1 MTQVRHDPCK
11 MREAAVHEAGH
22 TVMME
27 LLDIPYDRV
36 SIAHGRPRCAWIWV
50 SGVERATG
58 PVQRAFMA
66 LMAGVVAQWILL
78 DRNVD
83 TQRRYTAESDHDLAL
98 AAELLRSVTG
108 AARESKRLLRVTLDR
123 LKPNAGA
130 IEAITGQLLERPTL
144 TRREVGEILGET
156 LVGCEPVM
164 S

>member
-1 MTQVRHDPCK
+1 MTQVRHDPYK

-27 LLDIPYDRV
+27 LLDIAYDRV
-36 SIAHGRPRCAWIWV
+36 SIARGRPRCVWRWV
-50 SGVERATG
+50 SEIEREAQL
-58 PVQRAFMA
+58 VQRAFMA
-66 LMAGVVAQWILL
+66 LMAGVAAQRLLL

-98 AAELLRSVTG
+98 AAELLRSV
-108 AARESKRLLRVTLDR
+108 SKRLLRVTLDR

-130 IEAITGQLLERPTL
+130 VEAIAGQLLERPTL

-156 LVGCEPVM
+156 LVGCEPVL